1 MNYTEDD
8 VQFMKRKMEEF
19 VEHVVPVS
27 THDNT
32 LSEEEKEER
41 EKRFDEFVKKFT
53 QKCGLNSD
61 IETLL
66 PLARMEHY
74 RMSLDFK

>member
-1 MNYTEDD
+1 MKYMEDD
-8 VQFMKRKMEEF
+8 VQFMKRNMEEF
-19 VEHVVPVS
+19 VDDVVPVS

-32 LSEEEKEER
+32 LSEEEKE
-41 EKRFDEFVKKFT
+41 KRFDEFVKKLT

-66 PLARMEHY
+66 SLARMEHY